1 MIRDLIVGE
10 ITGSPAITGD
20 PGGTNLL
27 RRGSSGAAVTYVQ
40 TVLKERAG
48 QTSLNVDGVFGATT
62 ESAVKSIQKF
72 FKIPINGTVDS
83 KTWETIRYLGASTL
97 AGATDNIKDKVLSM
111 EVSLSLDSVSQISFE
126 VSDPGL
132 EMAKNNYWNL
142 RRVVK
147 FQEMVFEISSVE
159 FRQGS
164 AGESVRIEARNRA
177 CQLLKRNKTPSVF
190 KGGNATV
197 YASEQARSVGLKFF
211 GENSTEQKNISQAGG
226 DQNNESV
233 WDVLK
238 RAAGQNQFV
247 MFETDGRLFF
257 TSMQFLLGKFAIVNS
272 SMSNGFFATPVRWL
286 TNRPDP
292 IPPIPGPAG
301 NIILRGNETNEHVRF
316 MQTVLK
322 ERAGQSQ
329 LVVSG
334 TYDLATVA
342 AVLNL
347 KLFFSIPAINP
358 KNNTADPIVDDN
370 TWAVIRYLASSTIE
384 DTSFI
389 IRPLQMPTV
398 RKSDDDFNAATL
410 SFQVDPE
417 YGDMLRPGMTIA
429 LKDIPDFE
437 NNYIITEV
445 RWNEGTPDAVAVTAR
460 TPVEPQD
467 ATVAKKLAARID
479 LTGGGYSAITVEDA
493 FNS

>member
-1 MIRDLIVGE
+1 MIRDLIIGE
-10 ITGSPAITGD
+10 ITGTPAVTGD
-20 PGGTNLL
+20 PGGTPLL
-27 RRGSSGAAVTYVQ
+27 RRGASGDAVKYVQ
-40 TVLKERAG
+40 NVLKDKAG
-48 QTSLNVDGVFGATT
+48 QTSIVVDGIFGATT
-62 ESAVKSIQKF
+62 ESAIKSIQKF
-72 FKIPINGTVDS
+72 FKLSINGTVDV
-83 KTWETIRYLGASTL
+83 KTWEAIRYLGASSI
-97 AGATDNIKDKVLSM
+97 AGATDNIKDKVISM

-147 FQEMVFEISSVE
+147 FEGMVFEISSVE
-159 FRQGS
+159 LKQGS
-164 AGESVRIEARNRA
+164 GGEVVRIEARNRA

-238 RAAGQNQFV
+238 RVAGQNQFV
-247 MFETDGRLFF
+247 MFEVDGRLFF
-257 TSMQFLLGKFAIVNS
+257 TSMQFLLGKFAIVNENMTS
-272 SMSNGFFATPVRWL
+272 GFFATPVRWL
-286 TNRPDP
+286 TDRPDP
-292 IPPIPGPAG
+292 IPPIPGPTG
-301 NIILRGNETNEHVRF
+301 NVVLRGNETNEHVKF
-316 MQTVLK
+316 MQKVLK

-329 LVVSG
+329 LVISG
-334 TYDLATVA
+334 TYDLATAA

-347 KLFFSIPAINP
+347 KLFFGITSGNS
-358 KNNTADPIVDDN
+358 KNNTVDPVVDDR
-370 TWAVIRYLASSTIE
+370 TWTVIRYLASSTIE

-410 SFQVDPE
+410 SLQVDPE
-417 YGDMLRPGMTIA
+417 YGDQLRPGMTLA

-460 TPVEPQD
+460 TPIEPQD
-467 ATVAKKLAARID
+467 AAAAAKLAARID